1 MSIKS
6 SIKSFTKSSLVN
18 KLLTNVYVLYFVAG
32 LAFLS
37 VIGNLMANNFTTVAF
52 FILVFLL
59 TKHFSNNMIIVL
71 LVPLIFTS
79 LFHIEKSTREGMED
93 GTSLTPDSTTGNS
106 DTSSTPVST
115 TTVYSDDTSSTP
127 SSDNSPKPTYNY
139 NFSNPEDED
148 TPVATTGQGS
158 SNQIQTVKYFDTKE
172 DFQVGDQRQKHT
184 YEIDHAATMKQ
195 SYSDLKNSLGPDG
208 IKKLTEDTTSL
219 LKQQAEL
226 GQAIKNMEPLIAGM
240 APLMKTAQGI
250 FGSLG
255 SSSEGG
261 APSGDLSSLLAMANK
276 LGGSTAASQA
286 SSV

>member
-6 SIKSFTKSSLVN
+6 SIKSLTKAPILN
-18 KLLTNVYVLYFVAG
+18 KLFTNVYVLYFVAG

-37 VIGNLMANNFTTVAF
+37 VIGNLMANKFTTVAF
-52 FILVFLL
+52 FIIVFLL

-71 LVPLIFTS
+71 LVPLIFTAI
-79 LFHIEKSTREGMED
+79 FNIEKATREGMDD
-93 GTSLTPDSTTGNS
+93 GTGS
-106 DTSSTPVST
+106 
-115 TTVYSDDTSSTP
+115 
-127 SSDNSPKPTYNY
+127 SSDNSSGNVSVVNSTVTVTDDPSITTPQVTSSY
-139 NFSNPEDED
+139 D
-148 TPVATTGQGS
+148 TS
-158 SNQIQTVKYFDTKE
+158 SSMSDTNNTIKMIE
-172 DFQVGDQRQKHT
+172 EAEGFEIGDQKQKRT
-184 YEIDHAATMKQ
+184 YEVDHAATLKQ
-195 SYSDLKNSLGPDG
+195 SYSDLSKSLGPDG
-208 IKKLTEDTTSL
+208 IRKLTEDTTSL

-255 SSSEGG
+255 ASPEGG

>member
-6 SIKSFTKSSLVN
+6 SIKSLTKAPILN
-18 KLLTNVYVLYFVAG
+18 KLFTNVYVLYFVAG

-37 VIGNLMANNFTTVAF
+37 VIGNLMANKFTTVAF

-71 LVPLIFTS
+71 LVPLIFTTV
-79 LFHIEKSTREGMED
+79 FNIEKATREGMDD
-93 GTSLTPDSTTGNS
+93 GSGTGSGSSGDDPSLTNITPGNPGTVSVVDTTVTVTDDPSITTPQTTTPYN
-106 DTSSTPVST
+106 TSSSM
-115 TTVYSDDTSSTP
+115 
-127 SSDNSPKPTYNY
+127 
-139 NFSNPEDED
+139 SNTNNTITMIDE
-148 TPVATTGQGS
+148 AEGF
-158 SNQIQTVKYFDTKE
+158 QI
-172 DFQVGDQRQKHT
+172 GDQKQKRT
-184 YEIDHAATMKQ
+184 YEVDHAATLKQ
-195 SYSDLKNSLGPDG
+195 SYSDLSKSLGPDG
-208 IKKLTEDTTSL
+208 IRKLTEDTTSL

-255 SSSEGG
+255 ASSEKG

-276 LGGSTAASQA
+276 LGGSAAASQA